1 MASSPFSALCFWDF
15 WESLTQHNTPLY
27 GIKIKL
33 KLAYLKDTWFWDTIF
48 KDLSLLRTIE
58 GRGKIIQI
66 RGEGGKKKKRNKTP
80 NNNATAKQANSF
92 HLWVYL
98 GVWSAAGSLQAKP
111 GLAGLITGSSTA
123 MIHLWKL
130 RAPIIPSRHMSLPVC
145 TGSMPGRGSP
155 SIQSKGDLPRDNEE
169 LTVSKTH
176 YILLTCYTSAGKL
189 FNQ

>member
-33 KLAYLKDTWFWDTIF
+33 KLAYLKDGWFWYIII

-58 GRGKIIQI
+58 RRGKIIQI
-66 RGEGGKKKKRNKTP
+66 RGGGGGKRNKPP
-80 NNNATAKQANSF
+80 NNNATAKQANCF

-111 GLAGLITGSSTA
+111 GLAGLITGFSTA
-123 MIHLWKL
+123 VIHLRKL
-130 RAPIIPSRHMSLPVC
+130 RDPIIPSRHISLPVC
-145 TGSMPGRGSP
+145 TGSKPGRGSP
-155 SIQSKGDLPRDNEE
+155 SIQSKGNLPRDNEE
-169 LTVSKTH
+169 RTVSKTH
-176 YILLTCYTSAGKL
+176 YILLTCYTSARKL